1 MSINHQKSVTAEAV
15 ALSQLSGCQTQ
26 LDQLRTELER
36 RQDQWARIEQLKD
49 RERQSQVS
57 IDVLRK
63 AEAAAN
69 AECDA
74 LSSLRT
80 AAQERHDAEMA
91 AVREK
96 LEALADQPS
105 QQLQSL
111 REHHGREVASKAN
124 EYKKLSRKYRDLQ
137 DRFAL
142 LSEETSRS
150 KCQPSIPQDPDTS
163 CSALSAIFTSSP
175 AFDVNGSAGLP
186 PAEVS
191 LKVSVD
197 SVSTKPP
204 ITPSVNKIFENSTM
218 SKPSTMLEQKYQADT
233 KGLTTSGQAV
243 NRPKRRADLESCE
256 SPRGSSISR
265 SHLARPGDSGRKLRR
280 TDSISPDT
288 DNTTRT
294 TRSVARRQSVQRI
307 IPQNDG
313 TGSI

>member
-1 MSINHQKSVTAEAV
+1 MLTDQLRAAKLDIIEMSINHQKSVTAEAV

-105 QQLQSL
+105 QQVGHVTMNKDCSL
-111 REHHGREVASKAN
+111 TSTISIVAAV
-124 EYKKLSRKYRDLQ
+124 
-137 DRFAL
+137 
-142 LSEETSRS
+142 
-150 KCQPSIPQDPDTS
+150 
-163 CSALSAIFTSSP
+163 FT
-175 AFDVNGSAGLP
+175 
-186 PAEVS
+186 
-191 LKVSVD
+191 
-197 SVSTKPP
+197 
-204 ITPSVNKIFENSTM
+204 
-218 SKPSTMLEQKYQADT
+218 
-233 KGLTTSGQAV
+233 
-243 NRPKRRADLESCE
+243 
-256 SPRGSSISR
+256 
-265 SHLARPGDSGRKLRR
+265 
-280 TDSISPDT
+280 
-288 DNTTRT
+288 
-294 TRSVARRQSVQRI
+294 
-307 IPQNDG
+307 
-313 TGSI
+313 